1 MLFNGLRLRRELE
14 NTVHEVDP
22 HDRDFATR
30 HIVIVGHSMGGLMA
44 HTLVSPSGNSLWASV
59 LAVPPRQLKG
69 DPQMIR
75 QIRDA
80 LIFRRNPRIVRA
92 IFLATPHRGGK
103 LAESWIGH
111 IGESLIRLPPDLQ
124 SAFVELATQNPQ
136 APTPAGAAFGKGFNF
151 TSVHALSPKEPA
163 LRAQAEL
170 PILVPFHS
178 IIGQHNASPAEAGS
192 DGVVAYSSAH
202 LNGAASELVVQS
214 GHDVYENHYA
224 QREIIRILRLELHRE
239 EHPDKALLLA
249 RR

>member
-1 MLFNGLRLRRELE
+1 MGERLCCSAAATKGRSANGP
-14 NTVHEVDP
+14 T
-22 HDRDFATR
+22 
-30 HIVIVGHSMGGLMA
+30 
-44 HTLVSPSGNSLWASV
+44 
-59 LAVPPRQLKG
+59 
-69 DPQMIR
+69 
-75 QIRDA
+75 IRDA
-80 LIFRRNPRIVRA
+80 LTFRRNPRVVRA
-92 IFLATPHRGGK
+92 IFLATPHRGSK

-136 APTPAGAAFGKGFNF
+136 RQPPKARHSAKDFNF

-178 IIGQHNASPAEAGS
+178 IIGQHNAGPAEAGS

-224 QREIIRILRLELHRE
+224 QREVIRILRLELHRE
-239 EHPDKALLLA
+239 EHHDKALLLA